1 MVHTPV
7 LLQEVVDGLQ
17 ARKGDIILDATV
29 GGGGHSEALCKAVG
43 GKATIVC
50 LDADEDALLRSQK
63 RLAACGCSFRF
74 YQSNFRH
81 VDAALQELGIR
92 DIQRALFD
100 LGLSSFQ
107 LEESGRGFSFQ
118 GSEPL
123 LMTYT
128 RGAGPDEL
136 TAEHIV
142 NEWDEE
148 NIATILHSYGE
159 ERAARRI
166 AAAIVRA
173 RGIQRITTTA
183 ELREIVERAVP
194 RRGRTH
200 PATKTFQAL
209 RMAVNDE
216 LRALTEGM
224 QKAWNALTPHGRL
237 AVISFHS
244 LEDRIVKTFCRARAS
259 EGKGIR
265 VTRKPITPTRTEV
278 LANPRARSAKLRI
291 IEKV

>member
-1 MVHTPV
+1 MHIPV

-17 ARKGDIILDATV
+17 AREGDTVLDATV

-43 GKATIVC
+43 GKATFVC
-50 LDADEDALLRSQK
+50 LDADEDALRRSKK
-63 RLAACGCSFRF
+63 RLAACSCSFRF
-74 YQSNFRH
+74 YRSNFRH
-81 VDAALQELGIR
+81 VDTALQALGIEH
-92 DIQRALFD
+92 IQRALFD

-123 LMTYT
+123 LMTYA
-128 RGAGPDEL
+128 RGVGTDEL
-136 TAEHIV
+136 TAEKIV
-142 NEWDEE
+142 NEWSEE
-148 NIATILHSYGE
+148 TIATLLESYGE

-173 RGIQRITTTA
+173 RGMTRITTTA
-183 ELREIVERAVP
+183 GLREIVERAVP

-200 PATKTFQAL
+200 PATKTFQAF

-224 QKAWNALTPHGRL
+224 QKAWSALAPRGRL

-244 LEDRIVKTFCRARAS
+244 LEDRLVKTFCRARAS
-259 EGKGIR
+259 EGQGIR
-265 VTRKPITPTRTEV
+265 ITKKPMTPRRTEV